1 MKRCLTTDEEIFIN
15 QFSQNL
21 HSLEDINNWF
31 FSYDLENKRDIISNL
46 LNIVIQSHP
55 TYDDIESAAISL
67 NKSRSV
73 SAVKLLNRKKPF
85 DKFGY
90 ELCDLPEKELLTCFD
105 ILMLTLVRS
114 DTRRKEQE
122 LPETC
127 SHWWH
132 KDLSDQDYLRQLRKN
147 GLK

>member
-67 NKSRSV
+67 NKSRSA

-105 ILMLTLVRS
+105 ILMLRLYVLTHAEKNRN
-114 DTRRKEQE
+114 
-122 LPETC
+122 
-127 SHWWH
+127 
-132 KDLSDQDYLRQLRKN
+132 YLRLVVIGGIKTYPI
-147 GLK
+147 KTIYAS